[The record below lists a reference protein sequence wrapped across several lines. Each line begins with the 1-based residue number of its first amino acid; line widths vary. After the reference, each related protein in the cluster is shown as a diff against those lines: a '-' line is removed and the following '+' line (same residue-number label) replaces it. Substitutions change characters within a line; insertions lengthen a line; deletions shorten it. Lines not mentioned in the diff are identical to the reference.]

1 MTEAEVAI
9 EALGSAGDGIATL
22 DGRSLFVPG
31 ALPGER
37 WRVRLDAGGRATPLA
52 CLAPAP
58 RAAPPCPVF
67 GRCGGCRLQHLTA
80 ADYAAFKRRRIVDA
94 LARQGLPGE
103 VVAEARIG
111 PPASR
116 RRLRLALTRPD
127 GRLRLGLRERAGHAV
142 VPLDHCPVAAPELAA
157 LLPVLGAALQPWLSR
172 PRPTEA
178 SLTLTDAG
186 PDLLLHAARPPTA
199 EERAGAALLAGSTGL
214 ARIAWQ
220 ADGPPEALLTL
231 RAPAVRLSGVAVEVP
246 PGAFLQ
252 ASAFGEAELARAVT
266 DWAGEPRQAADLF
279 AGLGTLTFALA
290 DRARQVL
297 ACESDPL
304 AAAALRRAAGG
315 RGVTVAERDLAR
327 RPLQPTELTHDLVV
341 LDPPRAGAQA
351 QCAALARSRVP
362 RVIYCS
368 CHPES
373 FARDARLL
381 THAGFAL
388 EEVRPIDQ
396 FLWSAEVELAARFV
410 RAGARTNRP

>member
-1 MTEAEVAI
+1 VSEAEVTI
-9 EALGSAGDGIATL
+9 EALGAAGDGIATL
-22 DGRSLFVPG
+22 TGCSLFVPG
-31 ALPGER
+31 TLPGER
-37 WRVRLDAGGRATPLA
+37 WRVLLGAAGRATPLA
-52 CLAPAP
+52 CLRAVP
-58 RAAPPCPVF
+58 RAEPPCPMF

-103 VVAEARIG
+103 VVAGPRIG

-116 RRLRLALTRPD
+116 RRLRLALTRAE

-142 VPLDHCPVAAPELAA
+142 VPLDACPVAVPELAA

-172 PRPTEA
+172 PWPSEA

-186 PDLLLHAARPPTA
+186 ADLLLHAARSPTA
-199 EERAGAALLAGSTGL
+199 GERADAASLAAGIGL

-220 ADGPPEALLTL
+220 AGGPPETLLTL
-231 RAPAVRLSGVAVEVP
+231 RAPAVRLSGVPVEVP

-266 DWAGEPRQAADLF
+266 DWAGEPRQAADLY
-279 AGLGTLTFALA
+279 AGLGTLTFVLA
-290 DRARQVL
+290 GRARRVT
-297 ACESDPL
+297 ACESDPP
-304 AAAALRRAAGG
+304 AAAALRRAAAG
-315 RGVTVAERDLAR
+315 RNITVAERDLVR
-327 RPLQPTELTHDLVV
+327 RPLQPAELTHDLVV

-381 THAGFAL
+381 ADAGFAL

-396 FLWSAEVELAARFV
+396 FLWSAEVELAARFM
-410 RAGARTNRP
+410 RTPGRTNRP